1 MSRITPAHPMT
12 LTREHTALVV
22 LDVQER
28 LFHAMDADHREEVMR
43 NIKVLAAA
51 ARRLKIPTVVTEQYP
66 KGLGHTLEELKD
78 ALGPGLEPIEKV
90 TFSCCG
96 VEAFRARL
104 LAAGARDVVL
114 TGIEAHVCVLMSAL
128 DLLAAGYS
136 VHVVADAVTSRSQG
150 NWRLAMDQLRQ
161 AGAVVTAT
169 ETVLFQLLRQADTE
183 DFRELARLIR

>member
-1 MSRITPAHPMT
+1 MSQTTPAHPMT
-12 LTREHTALVV
+12 LTRERTILVV

-51 ARRLKIPTVVTEQYP
+51 ARRLTVPTVVTEQYP

-78 ALGPGLEPIEKV
+78 ALGPGVEPIEKV
-90 TFSCCG
+90 TFSCD
-96 VEAFRARL
+96 VEPFRARL
-104 LAAGARDVVL
+104 TAAGAQHVVL

-128 DLLAAGYS
+128 DLLAAGYC